1 MAIQFKDDEIKLIY
15 SKAKENEDD
24 DLAHAMA
31 DRYNLPFIDLT
42 GYTIEFSALGVI
54 PEPDSRD
61 GEIAGYHI
69 AGKRLFVAVVNPENP
84 KTKQEIAKLKQREYI
99 LTIFIT
105 TKKGM
110 KRAWSRYA
118 DMREGVAVEGGVVS
132 VNDQL
137 INEWIQIIKS
147 VEDFKVEAAKILT
160 ESKSSTTKI
169 FEVILAGA
177 YALGVSDIHVEPE
190 EDNVRIRMRLD
201 GMLHDVLEI
210 PLKTFHFFKS
220 RMKILAGVKLNHDAK
235 AQDGRFTIRI
245 NNKEVEVRVS
255 LIPGQ
260 YGESTVMRLLDPD
273 NIKVDLEVLGYEPYL
288 KKIVFEA
295 ISKPQGIILLTGP
308 TGSGKTT
315 TLYAM
320 LQHVYSEDMKI
331 ITIENPIEYKVKG
344 LVQTQVDEASAGVS
358 KNYSFGNAMR
368 AILRQDPD
376 VIMVGEIRDSETAD
390 TALNAALTGHLV
402 FSTLHTNTAAGA
414 IPRLIGMQVNP
425 KILGSALS
433 LSLAQRLMRR
443 ICPDCKIDYE
453 PNADEKKLID
463 NIIAEFNESEAK
475 KVFLEE
481 FKSPTPG
488 PSPQERGSSEQSP
501 NDHFYKLLK
510 KGKGCDKCNNYGY
523 KGRLAV
529 HEGIF
534 MSREIEDLAAKN
546 PSEREIQKLAG
557 QQGFL
562 TLREDT
568 MLKILRGIT
577 TVEEA
582 MKVVDMYGAEVDKQP
597 DIEVDDFK

>member
-1 MAIQFKDDEIKLIY
+1 MAFNFQDDTIKLIY
-15 SKAKENEDD
+15 GKAKDAEDE
-24 DLAHAMA
+24 DLAHAIA
-31 DRYNLPFIDLT
+31 EKYHLPFIDLT

-54 PEPDSRD
+54 PEADSQA

-69 AGKRLFVAVVNPENP
+69 AGKRLFVAVINPDNP

-105 TKKGM
+105 THRGM
-110 KRAWSRYA
+110 RRAWTRYR
-118 DMREGVAVEGGVVS
+118 DMREGEAVESGVVS
-132 VNDQL
+132 VNDKL

-147 VEDFKVEAAKILT
+147 VEDFKAEAKKVLGEKA
-160 ESKSSTTKI
+160 STTKV

-190 EDNVRIRMRLD
+190 NENIRVRMRLD

-210 PLKTFHFFKS
+210 PLQTFHFFKS
-220 RMKILAGVKLNHDAK
+220 RLKILAGVKLNHDAK
-235 AQDGRFTIRI
+235 AQDGRFTVRI
-245 NNKEVEVRVS
+245 DNKEVEIRVS

-273 NIKVDLEVLGYEPYL
+273 NIKVDLEILGYEPYL
-288 KKIVFEA
+288 KKIVFET

-320 LQHVYSEDMKI
+320 LQKVYSEDMKI

-344 LVQTQVDEASAGVS
+344 VVQTQVDEASAGESV
-358 KNYSFGNAMR
+358 NYSFGNAMR

-376 VIMVGEIRDSETAD
+376 VIMVGEIRDAETAD
-390 TALNAALTGHLV
+390 TAINAALTGHLV

-433 LSLAQRLMRR
+433 LSLAQRLLRK
-443 ICPDCKIDYE
+443 ICKDCKEDYTPTE
-453 PNADEKKLID
+453 DEKRVMDKIV
-463 NIIAEFNESEAK
+463 AEFNESEAK

-481 FKSPTPG
+481 FRNKDYKDG
-488 PSPQERGSSEQSP
+488 NGNIVQGQEEF
-501 NDHFYKLLK
+501 NFNKLK
-510 KGKGCDKCNNYGY
+510 KGKGCDKCNGYGY

-534 MSREIEDLAAKN
+534 MSREIEELAATN
-546 PSEREIQKLAG
+546 PSEREIQKMAG
-557 QQGFL
+557 KQGYL
-562 TLREDT
+562 TLREDAA
-568 MLKILRGIT
+568 LKIWRGIT
-577 TVEEA
+577 TVEES

-597 DIEVDDFK
+597 DLEDQNFK

>member
-1 MAIQFKDDEIKLIY
+1 MAFNFQDDTIKLIY
-15 SKAKENEDD
+15 GKAKDAEDE
-24 DLAHAMA
+24 DLAHAIA
-31 DRYNLPFIDLT
+31 EKYHLPFIDLT

-54 PEPDSRD
+54 PEADSQA
-61 GEIAGYHI
+61 GESAGYHI
-69 AGKRLFVAVVNPENP
+69 AGKRLFVAVINPDNP

-105 TKKGM
+105 THRGM
-110 KRAWSRYA
+110 RRAWTRYR
-118 DMREGVAVEGGVVS
+118 DMREGEAGESGVVS
-132 VNDQL
+132 VNDKL

-147 VEDFKVEAAKILT
+147 VEDFKAEAKKVLGEKA
-160 ESKSSTTKI
+160 STTKV

-190 EDNVRIRMRLD
+190 NENIRVRMRLD

-210 PLKTFHFFKS
+210 PLQTFHFFKS
-220 RMKILAGVKLNHDAK
+220 RLKILAGVKLNHDAK
-235 AQDGRFTIRI
+235 AQDGRFTVRI
-245 NNKEVEVRVS
+245 DNKEVEIRVS

-273 NIKVDLEVLGYEPYL
+273 NIKVDLEILGYEPYL
-288 KKIVFEA
+288 KKIVFET

-320 LQHVYSEDMKI
+320 LQKVYSEDMKI

-344 LVQTQVDEASAGVS
+344 VVQTQVDEASAGESV
-358 KNYSFGNAMR
+358 NYSFGNAMR

-376 VIMVGEIRDSETAD
+376 VIMVGEIRDAETAD
-390 TALNAALTGHLV
+390 TAINAALTGHLV

-433 LSLAQRLMRR
+433 LSLAQRLLRK
-443 ICPDCKIDYE
+443 ICKDCKEDYTPTE
-453 PNADEKKLID
+453 DEKRVMDKIV
-463 NIIAEFNESEAK
+463 AEFNESEAK

-481 FKSPTPG
+481 FRNKDYKDG
-488 PSPQERGSSEQSP
+488 NGNIVQGQEEF
-501 NDHFYKLLK
+501 NFNKLK
-510 KGKGCDKCNNYGY
+510 KGKGCDKCNGYGY

-534 MSREIEDLAAKN
+534 MSREIEELAATN
-546 PSEREIQKLAG
+546 PSEREIQKMAG
-557 QQGFL
+557 KQGYL
-562 TLREDT
+562 TLREDAA
-568 MLKILRGIT
+568 LKIWRGIT
-577 TVEEA
+577 TVEES

-597 DIEVDDFK
+597 DLEDQNFK

>member
-1 MAIQFKDDEIKLIY
+1 MAFNFQDDTIKLIY
-15 SKAKENEDD
+15 GKAKDAEDE
-24 DLAHAMA
+24 DLAHAIA
-31 DRYNLPFIDLT
+31 EKYHLPFIDLT

-54 PEPDSRD
+54 PEADSQA

-69 AGKRLFVAVVNPENP
+69 AGKRLFVAVINPDNP

-105 TKKGM
+105 THRGM
-110 KRAWSRYA
+110 RRAWTRYR
-118 DMREGVAVEGGVVS
+118 DMREGEAVESGVVS
-132 VNDQL
+132 VNDKL

-147 VEDFKVEAAKILT
+147 VEDFKAEAKKVLGEKA
-160 ESKSSTTKI
+160 STTKV

-190 EDNVRIRMRLD
+190 NENIRVRMRLD

-210 PLKTFHFFKS
+210 PLQTFHFFKS
-220 RMKILAGVKLNHDAK
+220 RLKILAGVKLNHDAK
-235 AQDGRFTIRI
+235 AQDGRFTVRI
-245 NNKEVEVRVS
+245 DNKEVEIRVS

-273 NIKVDLEVLGYEPYL
+273 NIKVDLEILGYEPYL
-288 KKIVFEA
+288 KKIVFET

-308 TGSGKTT
+308 TGSCKTT

-320 LQHVYSEDMKI
+320 LQKVYSEDMKI

-344 LVQTQVDEASAGVS
+344 VVQTQVDEASAGESV
-358 KNYSFGNAMR
+358 NYSFGNAMR

-376 VIMVGEIRDSETAD
+376 VIMVGEIRDAETAD
-390 TALNAALTGHLV
+390 TAINAALTGHLV

-433 LSLAQRLMRR
+433 LSLAQRLLRK
-443 ICPDCKIDYE
+443 ICKDCKEDYTPTE
-453 PNADEKKLID
+453 DEKRVMDKIV
-463 NIIAEFNESEAK
+463 AEFNESEAK

-481 FKSPTPG
+481 FRNKDYKDG
-488 PSPQERGSSEQSP
+488 NGNIVQGQEEF
-501 NDHFYKLLK
+501 NFNKLK
-510 KGKGCDKCNNYGY
+510 KGKGCDKCNGYGY

-534 MSREIEDLAAKN
+534 MSREIEELAATN
-546 PSEREIQKLAG
+546 PSEREIQKMAG
-557 QQGFL
+557 KQGYL
-562 TLREDT
+562 TLRED
-568 MLKILRGIT
+568 
-577 TVEEA
+577 A
-582 MKVVDMYGAEVDKQP
+582 A
-597 DIEVDDFK
+597 